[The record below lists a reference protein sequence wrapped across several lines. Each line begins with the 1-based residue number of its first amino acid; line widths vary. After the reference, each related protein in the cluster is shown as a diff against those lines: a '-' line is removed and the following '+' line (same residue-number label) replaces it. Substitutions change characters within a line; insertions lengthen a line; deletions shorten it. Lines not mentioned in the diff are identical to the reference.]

1 MLKKLN
7 FFNFKWNKSPKEP
20 TSGDNL
26 PDLFRFKYSC
36 FKMLLDS
43 NVEFLNVITDLE
55 EKLHGQ
61 KVFGMSYVR
70 SRSAKSV
77 FHALRMIKNLD
88 DLSGH
93 RYSPLFDILENI
105 NLKIKE
111 ILGRKK
117 EISVSELILPYSAI
131 NVEMTDWVGGKNANL
146 GEIHSRIGLPVPSGF
161 AITTRAFESFLLNS
175 ALFDEISGKKMN
187 IDPDIPET
195 IQTIS
200 DDIRQLIISAD
211 VPPVIEEAILFAY
224 AKLAGDTSCGKIPDA
239 SLRISMRSSA
249 VGEDSELSFAGQ
261 YLSVLNV
268 PQEHLILTYKEIVAS
283 LYTPR
288 AIAYRLNK
296 GIRDEDIAMSV
307 ACLQMVES
315 VASGVM
321 YTRNP
326 LNMLEE
332 NIIITAV
339 WGLGPYAVEGVITPD
354 TYTVEKNSQA
364 ISYNISCKTVQLIS
378 KPDGGLMEIPVAD
391 ALWNKPCLSADNIAI
406 LAGYARKLEEHY
418 RCPQDIEWAIDS
430 SGSVFILQSR
440 PLHAEASGKSYPVLP
455 VLTGYPL
462 LIEKGVT
469 VSGGVGF
476 GPAYHVSSD
485 DDLLHFPD
493 GAVLIA
499 RHTSTKF
506 VMVMKKTRA
515 IVTDMGNI
523 AGHMATLAREFA
535 IPTIVSANLASS
547 VIPEG
552 MEVTVDAYSG
562 RVYQGKVTE
571 LEAYQIT
578 GEFPM
583 KDTPVYRVLREV
595 CDLIVP
601 LYLLDPRSPDFAPPF
616 CRTLH
621 DICRLVHEFS
631 YTNMFKLSD
640 LVSDKRGLAFKLKG
654 FILLDLY
661 VIDLGSGL
669 TEKNLNFNS
678 ISPDKI
684 ASIPFNALLKGLMNK
699 DFQQNKLRPVEFKGF
714 LSVMREQMLSPPT
727 AERFGDRSYAIISDK
742 YLNFSSRVGYHY
754 SIVDSYCSRTVNM
767 NYITFS
773 FKGGATDDVRRNRR
787 VRTIARILQ
796 SLDFAAEVTG
806 DRVSARYQK
815 HEIHL
820 IEDKLDIIGRLL
832 QFTRQMDMLMTSEAS
847 VEVLAENFLE
857 GNYNFEKI
865 IPGQ

>member
-1 MLKKLN
+1 MFKKLK
-7 FFNFKWNKSPKEP
+7 FFKRDKSQKESS
-20 TSGDNL
+20 SGDNL

-43 NVEFLNVITDLE
+43 NAEFLNVITDIE
-55 EKLHGQ
+55 EKLRGQ
-61 KVFGMSYVR
+61 QVFGMSYVR
-70 SRSAKSV
+70 SRSAKAV
-77 FHALRMIKNLD
+77 FHALRMIKNID

-93 RYSPLFDILENI
+93 RYFPLFDILEKI

-117 EISVSELILPYSAI
+117 EISISELILPYSAI
-131 NVEMTDWVGGKNANL
+131 NAEMMDWVGGKNANL
-146 GEIHSRIGLPVPSGF
+146 GEIHSRIGLPIPSGF

-175 ALFDEISGKKMN
+175 ALFDKISEKKMK
-187 IDPDIPET
+187 IDPDNPE
-195 IQTIS
+195 IIKTIS

-211 VPPVIEEAILFAY
+211 VPAVIEEAILLAY
-224 AKLAGDTSCGKIPDA
+224 AKLAEDTSYGKIPDS

-268 PQEHLILTYKEIVAS
+268 PQEHIIRTYKEIVAS

-315 VASGVM
+315 VVSGVM
-321 YTRNP
+321 YSRNP

-354 TYTVEKNSQA
+354 TYTVGKNSQT
-364 ISYNISCKTVQLIS
+364 ISSDISRKTVQLIS
-378 KPDGGLMEIPVAD
+378 KPDGGLTEIPVAD
-391 ALWNKPCLSADNIAI
+391 DLQDKPCLSAENIAV

-418 RCPQDIEWAIDS
+418 GCPQDIEWALDS
-430 SGSVFILQSR
+430 CGKIFILQSR
-440 PLHAEASGKSYPVLP
+440 PLRAEDSGKSYPVTP

-476 GPAYHVSSD
+476 GPAFHVSSD
-485 DDLLHFPD
+485 EDLLNFPD
-493 GAVLIA
+493 GAVLVA
-499 RHTSTKF
+499 RHSSPKL

-515 IVTDMGNI
+515 IVTDRGNI

-535 IPTIVSANLASS
+535 VPTIVSTNVATS

-562 RVYQGKVTE
+562 RVYQGKVPE

-583 KDTPVYRVLREV
+583 KDTPVYSVLREV
-595 CDLIVP
+595 SDWIVP
-601 LYLLDPRSPDFAPPF
+601 LCLLDPGSPDFAPPF

-621 DICRLVHEFS
+621 DISRLVHEFS
-631 YTNMFKLSD
+631 YAEMFKLSD
-640 LVSDKRGLAFKLKG
+640 SVSDKRGLAFKLKG
-654 FILLDLY
+654 NIPLDLY

-669 TEKNLNFNS
+669 TENNLNLNS

-684 ASIPFNALLKGLMNK
+684 ASVPFRALLKGLMNK
-699 DFQQNKLRPVEFKGF
+699 DFQRNQLRPVEFKGF
-714 LSVMREQMLSPPT
+714 LSVMREQMLSPPSA

-754 SIVDSYCSRTVNM
+754 SIIDSYCSKTVNM
-767 NYITFS
+767 NYISFS
-773 FKGGATDDVRRNRR
+773 FKGGAADDVRKNRR
-787 VRTIARILQ
+787 ARTIARILQ

-820 IEDKLDIIGRLL
+820 VEEKLDMIGRLL
-832 QFTRQMDMLMTSEAS
+832 QFTRQMDMLMTNEAS
-847 VEVLAENFLE
+847 IEVLAENFLE
-857 GNYNFEKI
+857 GNYNLEKI
-865 IPGQ
+865 ISG